1 MTFETFWTWTVTEV
15 TALVSV
21 ALTFVCAATFLVDA
35 DKIFTIVAFWN
46 NIITDDTVA
55 DKISAE
61 SGLATTSLFFNN
73 SFLALGASDKIS
85 ALLSFTLDSTVSVA
99 LTIDTSIVSW

>member
-1 MTFETFWTWTVTEV
+1 MTFETFWTWAVTEV

-21 ALTFVCAATFLVDA
+21 ALAFICAATFLVDA

-46 NIITDDTVA
+46 NIVTDNTIA

-61 SGLATTSLFFNN
+61 SSLATTSLFFNN
-73 SFLALGASDKIS
+73 SFLTLGASDKIS
-85 ALLSFTLDSTVSVA
+85 ALLSFTLDSTVSIA
-99 LTIDTSIVSW
+99 LAVDASIVSW

>member
-1 MTFETFWTWTVTEV
+1 MTFETFWTWAVTEV

-46 NIITDDTVA
+46 NIIADDTVA
-55 DKISAE
+55 DKISTE
-61 SGLATTSLFFNN
+61 SGLATTSLFFDN
-73 SFLALGASDKIS
+73 SFLTLGTSDKIS
-85 ALLSFTLDSTVSVA
+85 ALLSFTLDSTISIA
-99 LTIDTSIVSW
+99 LTVDASIMSW